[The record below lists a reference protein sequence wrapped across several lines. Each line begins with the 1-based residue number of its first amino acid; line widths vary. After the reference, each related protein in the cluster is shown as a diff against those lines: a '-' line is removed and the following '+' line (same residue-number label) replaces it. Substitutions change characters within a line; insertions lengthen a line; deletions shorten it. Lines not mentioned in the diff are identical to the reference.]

1 MEKDVFVLL
10 KREEYLNF
18 GENPIVGYVTDESVA
33 KRFSGLVMDY
43 HKVKEIKLIDKINY
57 IKGDATN
64 PVGGG
69 KKIICHICNNRG
81 AWGAGFVLALSK
93 KWSYPEEHYRAMKN
107 YVLGSVVVLQV
118 EEDVYVANM
127 IAQHGTKPDTDGNP
141 PIRYDAL
148 REALS
153 KVNKIAVEMNATVH
167 MPKIG
172 AGLAGGDWNTIEG
185 IILAT
190 LMVDTTVYL
199 FD

>member
-1 MEKDVFVLL
+1 
-10 KREEYLNF
+10 
-18 GENPIVGYVTDESVA
+18 
-33 KRFSGLVMDY
+33 MDY
-43 HKVKEIKLIDKINY
+43 HKIKEIKPIDKINY

-64 PVGGG
+64 PVGDG
-69 KKIICHICNNRG
+69 KKIICHICNNYG

-93 KWSYPEEHYRAMKN
+93 KWSYPEEYYKAMKN
-107 YVLGSVVVLQV
+107 YVLGNVVVLQV
-118 EEDVYVANM
+118 ENDIYVANM
-127 IAQHGTKPDTDGNP
+127 IAQHGIKPDANGKP

-148 REALS
+148 KASLS

-172 AGLAGGDWNTIEG
+172 AGLAGGDWNTIER
-185 IILAT
+185 IILDT